1 MITLMDMNMNDTSAI
16 QGFSEKQKRERS
28 FELCLPAL
36 VKGFDAAEREF
47 SEHTEV
53 SSLSAQEAVLCLQA
67 KVMIGTKLL
76 LCLRVPQTFYLEKRF
91 DLRLS
96 GTVAFVKA
104 DVSIKTKNQLI
115 SVKLDRNFQVRP

>member
-1 MITLMDMNMNDTSAI
+1 MDMNVNNTISI
-16 QGFSEKQKRERS
+16 QGFSETRKRERS

-47 SEHTEV
+47 LEHTEV
-53 SSLSAQEAVLCLQA
+53 SSLSAQEAVLCLRA

-76 LCLRVPQTFYLEKRF
+76 LCLRVPQTFHLEKRF
-91 DLRLS
+91 DLCLS

-104 DVSIKTKNQLI
+104 DVSIKTKNQLV
-115 SVKLDRNFQVRP
+115 SVKLDRNFHVQP

>member
-1 MITLMDMNMNDTSAI
+1 MDMNMNGPSSI
-16 QGFSEKQKRERS
+16 QDVSEARKRERS
-28 FELCLPAL
+28 FELSLPAL

-53 SSLSAQEAVLCLQA
+53 SSLSAEEAVLCLRA

-76 LCLRVPQTFYLEKRF
+76 LCLRIPQTFYLEKRF
-91 DLRLS
+91 DLCLS
-96 GTVAFVKA
+96 GTVVFVKA
-104 DVSIKTKNQLI
+104 DVLIKTKNQLV